1 MRPKDFFVSVC
12 VCVCVF
18 VCVHTAQYLLAA
30 ALITIQNVLFFDLVH
45 IMLHDPR
52 SWVALFY
59 FWDEDGICFEL
70 CKEHN
75 CTEKCRP
82 YLSGVTAASK

>member
-1 MRPKDFFVSVC
+1 MC
-12 VCVCVF
+12 VCTVQF
-18 VCVHTAQYLLAA
+18 LLAA
-30 ALITIQNVLFFDLVH
+30 ALITIQNVVLFLYFVH
-45 IMLHDPR
+45 IMLDDHR

-75 CTEKCRP
+75 CTEKMLPLLVWYHSCQQMIP
-82 YLSGVTAASK
+82 IPAL